1 MSKNEIGETLAGEQL
16 AVELDLQTASNSAF
30 YDAIAKFYTWSEAQP
45 PVGPLK
51 ITNGWHTVT
60 PLMMQDFL
68 RRNVS
73 NRKPTLATVRRYNY
87 SMVTDDW
94 RKTGQGLV
102 FDEAGKM
109 NEGQQRGWACYFGK
123 VGFETYIVTDA
134 PVQEDMFAYYDD
146 VKPRSAADALQ
157 TSGLNGIATHI
168 SMATQL
174 SYRYENDALGI
185 LRQPKIHRLNNRE
198 VLEYSRRQPSLTD
211 VGHMIIATYGKAVT
225 LIHHKGAAI
234 FFADRVMTLYGRET
248 LDGFMMPLGSGA
260 NLEEDSPILG
270 LRNRLLGED
279 RISRERCLALMIKAF
294 NYHRIDRKLPKGG
307 LYVRDNEKFPRLEA
321 AVEAPAE

>member
-1 MSKNEIGETLAGEQL
+1 MSKSNNEEALARQQL

-30 YDAIAKFYTWSEAQP
+30 YDAIEKFYTWSETQP
-45 PVGPLK
+45 PVRPLQ

-73 NRKPTLATVRRYNY
+73 NRKPTLATVRRYHY

-123 VGFETYIVTDA
+123 VSFETYIVTDA

-157 TSGLNGIATHI
+157 TSGLNGIANHI
-168 SMATQL
+168 SMATQI

-185 LRQPKIHRLNNRE
+185 LKQPKIHRLNNRE
-198 VLEYSRRQPSLTD
+198 VLEYSRRHPSLTD
-211 VGHMIIATYGKAVT
+211 VGHMIIATYGKAVA
-225 LIHHKGAAI
+225 LIHHKGVAI
-234 FFADRVMTLYGRET
+234 FFADRVIAVYGREA
-248 LDGFMMPLGSGA
+248 LDSFMMPLGSGA

-270 LRNRLLGED
+270 LRNRFLGED

-294 NYHRIDRKLPKGG
+294 NYHRDGKKMPKGG

-321 AVEAPAE
+321 PVETSAD